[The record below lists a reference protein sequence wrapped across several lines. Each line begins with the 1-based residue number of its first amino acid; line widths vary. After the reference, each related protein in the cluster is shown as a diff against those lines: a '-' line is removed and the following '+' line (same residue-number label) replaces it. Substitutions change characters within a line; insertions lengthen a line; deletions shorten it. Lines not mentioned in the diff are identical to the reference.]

1 AGKKQLSDIIW
12 RCYQVAGQEGTV
24 ETLDKLKELGFR
36 EATKAG
42 VSIGISDMIIPKEKQ
57 IELDNAYKQIKTVEQ
72 QYRKGIITDGERY
85 NKIIDIW
92 THAGDE
98 ISNVMFRTLEHNEG
112 RKELNPVFLMVD
124 SGARGN
130 RQQVKQLA
138 GMRGLMARPSG
149 EIIEQPITSNFREGL
164 NVMEY
169 FISTHGA
176 RKGLAD
182 TALKTADS
190 GYLTRRL
197 CDVAQDVIVTETD
210 CGTSDGIYVEPIVE
224 SGEIIEP
231 LRDRIVGRVALED
244 QMDYEGKLI
253 IKVNNEITEDLANQ
267 IQAAGIERVKIR
279 SVLTCESKRGVC
291 QLCYGRNL
299 ATGRLVERGEAVGI
313 ISAQSIGEPGTQL
326 TMRTFHI
333 GGAATGSAEQS
344 KQDSKSN
351 GFVKFI
357 NVATVK
363 NAKGELVAMNRNGII
378 AIIDAKEREKERY
391 QVVYGAKIL
400 FADGAPV
407 KANDVLLEW
416 DPYTFS
422 ILTEVSGVVHFK
434 DLFAGG
440 TIH

>member
-1 AGKKQLSDIIW
+1 
-12 RCYQVAGQEGTV
+12 
-24 ETLDKLKELGFR
+24 
-36 EATKAG
+36 
-42 VSIGISDMIIPKEKQ
+42 
-57 IELDNAYKQIKTVEQ
+57 
-72 QYRKGIITDGERY
+72 
-85 NKIIDIW
+85 NKIIDVW
-92 THAGDE
+92 THAGEE

-164 NVMEY
+164 NVLQY

-197 CDVAQDVIVTETD
+197 VDVAQDVIISEDD
-210 CGTSDGIYVEPIVE
+210 CGTGEGIFVEPIIE

-244 QMDYEGKLI
+244 QKDYEGNVI
-253 IKVNNEITEDLANQ
+253 VGVNQEITESLAEQ
-267 IQAAGIERVKIR
+267 IQASGIERVKIR

-291 QLCYGRNL
+291 VACYGRNL
-299 ATGRLVERGEAVGI
+299 ATGRLVERGEAVGVI
-313 ISAQSIGEPGTQL
+313 AAQSIGEPGTQL

-333 GGAATGSAEQS
+333 GGTASRISEQS
-344 KQDSKSN
+344 KQDAKSD
-351 GFVKFI
+351 GFAKYI
-357 NVATVK
+357 NVQFVH
-363 NAKGELVAMNRNGII
+363 NEKGEIISMNRSGFI
-378 AIIDAKEREKERY
+378 AIVDDRGREKERY
-391 QVVYGAKIL
+391 PVVYGARITEAEGNTVKSNQIL
-400 FADGAPV
+400 
-407 KANDVLLEW
+407 LQW
-416 DPYTFS
+416 DHNT
-422 ILTEVSGVVHFK
+422 
-434 DLFAGG
+434 
-440 TIH
+440 

>member
-1 AGKKQLSDIIW
+1 
-12 RCYQVAGQEGTV
+12 
-24 ETLDKLKELGFR
+24 
-36 EATKAG
+36 
-42 VSIGISDMIIPKEKQ
+42 
-57 IELDNAYKQIKTVEQ
+57 
-72 QYRKGIITDGERY
+72 
-85 NKIIDIW
+85 NKIIDVW
-92 THAGDE
+92 THAGEE

-190 GYLTRRL
+190 GYLTRKL
-197 CDVAQDVIVTETD
+197 VDASQDVIISEDD
-210 CGTSDGIYVEPIVE
+210 CGTGEGIFVEPIIE

-244 QMDYEGKLI
+244 QKDYEGNVI
-253 IKVNNEITEDLANQ
+253 VGVNQEITEDLAAA

-291 QLCYGRNL
+291 VMCYGRNL
-299 ATGRLVERGEAVGI
+299 GSGRLV
-313 ISAQSIGEPGTQL
+313 
-326 TMRTFHI
+326 
-333 GGAATGSAEQS
+333 
-344 KQDSKSN
+344 
-351 GFVKFI
+351 
-357 NVATVK
+357 
-363 NAKGELVAMNRNGII
+363 
-378 AIIDAKEREKERY
+378 
-391 QVVYGAKIL
+391 
-400 FADGAPV
+400 
-407 KANDVLLEW
+407 
-416 DPYTFS
+416 
-422 ILTEVSGVVHFK
+422 
-434 DLFAGG
+434 
-440 TIH
+440 